1 VRKVEGRKI
10 ILKSR
15 MGATKTNIK
24 KNKKI
29 KNQSPAEIRFDQR
42 LEECAVHWNELFAE
56 RDCADCDFDLDVPE
70 TLPCDGRA
78 SEY

>member
-1 VRKVEGRKI
+1 
-10 ILKSR
+10 

-42 LEECAVHWNELFAE
+42 LEECAVHWNEFFAE